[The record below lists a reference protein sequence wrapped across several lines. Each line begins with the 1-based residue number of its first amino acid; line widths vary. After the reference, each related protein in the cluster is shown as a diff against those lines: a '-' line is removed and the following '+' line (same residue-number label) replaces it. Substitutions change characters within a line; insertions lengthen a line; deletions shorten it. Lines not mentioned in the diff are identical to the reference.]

1 MYKSI
6 TLEVT
11 GEQKMVCESCELR
24 VKRLMKSV
32 PGVGEVRADWRSQKI
47 DVLFDA
53 AQTEPAAMAERLS
66 EAGYETRVAGDGD
79 APKK

>member
-11 GEQKMVCESCELR
+11 GEQKLVCESCELR
-24 VKRLMKSV
+24 VKRLMKGV
-32 PGVGEVRADWRSQKI
+32 PGVGEARADSRSQKI

-53 AQTEPAAMAERLS
+53 AQIEPAAIAERLS
-66 EAGYETRVAGDGD
+66 EAGYETRIAAGGSS
-79 APKK
+79 AK